1 MKENKEDDNI
11 IKTMDFSEISSRLVI
26 KNIPES
32 LSDNKL
38 IEILKKNFEGHIKN
52 DILICKLVKKYSMKK
67 RNKMCYI
74 TIDNLE
80 TRNKVYDFFSSFE
93 LVDPRGF
100 K

>member
-1 MKENKEDDNI
+1 MKENKEDDNM

-52 DILICKLVKKYSMKK
+52 D
-67 RNKMCYI
+67 N
-74 TIDNLE
+74 
-80 TRNKVYDFFSSFE
+80 
-93 LVDPRGF
+93 
-100 K
+100 